1 MDLPFGPDI
10 HDPNTVPRPCSKNG
24 GGEEEA
30 DEEEKTTTSRSG
42 LLPNRS
48 TEYRFPD
55 SNSVDRVGADIKK
68 ERRFHCA
75 AETAMTFTPLRFEQS
90 PHTEEIFRYTSS
102 DA

>member
-42 LLPNRS
+42 QLPNRS

-55 SNSVDRVGADIKK
+55 SNSVGRVVVPTLAN
-68 ERRFHCA
+68 
-75 AETAMTFTPLRFEQS
+75 ETLPLCGGNRVD
-90 PHTEEIFRYTSS
+90 PHTSETLAKSHIEEIFRYTSS